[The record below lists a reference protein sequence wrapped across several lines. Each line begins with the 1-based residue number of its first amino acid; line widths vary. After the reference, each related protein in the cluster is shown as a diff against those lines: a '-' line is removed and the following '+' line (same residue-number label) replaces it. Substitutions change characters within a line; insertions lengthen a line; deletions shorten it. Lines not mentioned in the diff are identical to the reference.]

1 MAGATDF
8 AAIHLR
14 DPEPGWPR
22 LPVGDRS
29 WSREVR
35 PEHCLPGANVEGR
48 NHAMRSLHSI
58 ATIGSA
64 NYRAQRGR
72 SESEGQED
80 GRKLLCPSYDM
91 NGTHIS
97 PPGHRALAYLWRYT

>member
-8 AAIHLR
+8 EAIHLR

-35 PEHCLPGANVEGR
+35 PEHCLPGAKVEGR

-64 NYRAQRGR
+64 NYRAQRG
-72 SESEGQED
+72 SC
-80 GRKLLCPSYDM
+80 LLYTSPSPRDLSTSRM
-91 NGTHIS
+91 PS
-97 PPGHRALAYLWRYT
+97 SA